1 MFAATRLSRRALD
14 IVRRRMEIPF
24 NRPQLAGSEHLYIDE
39 ALASGKLSGNGRFA
53 SLCST
58 WLEQQ
63 VGVLKALITPSCT
76 AALEMAGILARL
88 APGDEVIVPDFTFVS
103 TANAFALRGAV
114 PVFVDVQPDTLNI
127 DPEAIEAAITSRTR
141 AVVVV
146 HYGGIACDM
155 AAILPIIRHH
165 GLILIEDVAHAIE
178 ASHRGRP
185 LGSFGHMATF
195 SFHETK
201 NVQCGEGGAL
211 LVNDPDLVSR
221 AEVVQEKGTNR
232 SRFFRGEV
240 DKYTW
245 IDVGSSYLLS
255 EVSAAFLW
263 AQLEQVE
270 AITTARR
277 TIWDRYYEGLESLE
291 DDGVLRRPIIP
302 LDCVHG
308 AHLFYV
314 LMETADL
321 RDATLEALREHGVHS
336 VFHYLPLHA
345 SPGGQRLGRPGGP
358 TPVTEDISARLL
370 RLPLWVGLGDERA
383 QTVIA
388 AVHASVRVALES

>member
-1 MFAATRLSRRALD
+1 
-14 IVRRRMEIPF
+14 MEIPF
-24 NRPQLAGSEHLYIDE
+24 NRPQLVGSEHRYIDE
-39 ALASGKLSGNGRFA
+39 ALTSGKLSGNGRFA
-53 SLCST
+53 SLCAT
-58 WLEQQ
+58 WLERQ

-76 AALEMAGILARL
+76 AALEMTSVLARL

-114 PVFVDVQPDTLNI
+114 PVFVDVQADTLNI
-127 DPEAIEAAITSRTR
+127 DPKAIEAAITTRTR

-146 HYGGIACDM
+146 HYAGVACDM
-155 AAILPIIRHH
+155 QAIMSIVERHS
-165 GLILIEDVAHAIE
+165 LILIEDAAHAIE

-211 LVNDPDLVSR
+211 LINAPDLVAR

-245 IDVGSSYLLS
+245 LDIGSSYLLS
-255 EVSAAFLW
+255 EVSSAFLW
-263 AQLEQVE
+263 AQLERVE
-270 AITTARR
+270 EITAARR
-277 TIWDRYYEGLESLE
+277 AIWDRYYNDLASLE
-291 DDGVLRRPIIP
+291 DEGVLRRPIVP
-302 LDCVHG
+302 SSSVHG
-308 AHLFYV
+308 AHMFYL

-321 RDATLEALREHGVHS
+321 RDAILETLRRAHGVHA

-345 SPGGQRLGRPGGP
+345 SPGGQRLGRLGGP
-358 TPVTEDISARLL
+358 TPVAEDVSARLL
-370 RLPLWVGLGDERA
+370 RLPLWVGLGDEGA
-383 QTVIA
+383 GIVIS
-388 AVHASVRVALES
+388 AVQASVRALRPKGLRLATQ

>member
-1 MFAATRLSRRALD
+1 
-14 IVRRRMEIPF
+14 VEIPF
-24 NRPQLAGSEHLYIDE
+24 NRPRLVGSEHLYIDE

-63 VGVLKALITPSCT
+63 VGALKAFITPSCT
-76 AALEMAGILARL
+76 AALEMAGVLAKL

-103 TANAFALRGAV
+103 TANAFALRGAI

-155 AAILPIIRHH
+155 EAILSIVRRHD
-165 GLILIEDVAHAIE
+165 LILIEDAAHAIE
-178 ASHRGRP
+178 ASHWGRP
-185 LGSFGHMATF
+185 LGSFGHMATL

-211 LVNDPDLVSR
+211 LVNDPDLVPR

-245 IDVGSSYLLS
+245 LDVGSSYLLS

-270 AITTARR
+270 AITAARR
-277 TIWDRYYEGLESLE
+277 AIWEFYYQGLAPLE
-291 DDGVLRRPIIP
+291 DEGVLRRPVVP
-302 LDCVHG
+302 SGSVHG
-308 AHLFYV
+308 AHMFYV

-321 RDATLEALREHGVHS
+321 RDAMLEALRDYGVHA

-345 SPGGQRLGRPGGP
+345 SPGGQRLGRSGGS
-358 TPVTEDISARLL
+358 TPITEDVSARLL
-370 RLPLWVGLGDERA
+370 RLPLWMGLDDEGARA
-383 QTVIA
+383 VIA
-388 AVHASVRVALES
+388 AVRASARTLHQSMKISG